1 MLRKDKILFLVRSY
15 NEGDYLIK
23 TIKMILESWF
33 NKILVVDDWSTDWTY
48 ENICNF
54 DNIYYI
60 RHPFNR
66 WWWATLETWFEFV
79 RRYKNDLQIDYVVTF
94 DADGQHDIKDV
105 YKFIDIFE
113 KDNELEVVIWS
124 RFLSNTVENIPL
136 HRKIVLF
143 LWKLFTFFLSNIK
156 ISDPHNGYRMFKVSV
171 LDKIYLTMD
180 WFEYASEL
188 IEIIARNNIKFTEVP
203 VNIIYTAYSLSKWQK
218 SSNAINIALKMIRKK
233 FLK

>member
-1 MLRKDKILFLVRSY
+1 
-15 NEGDYLIK
+15 
-23 TIKMILESWF
+23 
-33 NKILVVDDWSTDWTY
+33 
-48 ENICNF
+48 
-54 DNIYYI
+54 
-60 RHPFNR
+60 
-66 WWWATLETWFEFV
+66 
-79 RRYKNDLQIDYVVTF
+79 
-94 DADGQHDIKDV
+94 
-105 YKFIDIFE
+105 
-113 KDNELEVVIWS
+113 VIWS